1 MSDTVQFV
9 MPGCIMAIPKG
20 RRVTVYEVVNSGFIS
35 DSRYTVVLDHCAQIY
50 YGISPEIFNWLAQ
63 GMPGHPT
70 FKLSKQTK
78 GVVMWSHVIRNIGAP
93 DISEVRVALNTAMA
107 GLVPSITEGASP
119 RIKLKTAHPEIFLS
133 EAGIEQQWP
142 SGALHSIIFEHPF
155 QMVFH
160 RAPSPGYERPSI
172 DLHLRLQQRR
182 AGELHTIALTL
193 SVPPSPGLERV
204 QVLVEHLP
212 RIGAH
217 DAQHLLTLL
226 QRYADIHGRPWPL

>member
-142 SGALHSIIFEHPF
+142 SGALHSIIFEHPSRWCF
-155 QMVFH
+155 T
-160 RAPSPGYERPSI
+160 APPRLATNAQASTSTCAFSNAALASFTPSRSRSASRPHPASNASRSWSSI
-172 DLHLRLQQRR
+172 SL
-182 AGELHTIALTL
+182 ALALMT
-193 SVPPSPGLERV
+193 PS
-204 QVLVEHLP
+204 
-212 RIGAH
+212 
-217 DAQHLLTLL
+217 TC
-226 QRYADIHGRPWPL
+226 